1 MSACEF
7 NLSRYA
13 ERLETAGVPREQA
26 LVHAELTAETL
37 QQLVTKDYLHSELL
51 AQEARQDSRFAV
63 FEARQDNR
71 FEVFGARMD
80 ARFVAFEARLE
91 ARFAAFEAR
100 METRFAKLQTD
111 LFRWLFIAVFV
122 QGGFILACL
131 KLLA

>member
-1 MSACEF
+1 MSAYEF

-13 ERLETAGVPREQA
+13 ERLEAAGVPREQA

-37 QQLVTKDYLHSELL
+37 QQLVTKDHLHSELL
-51 AQEARQDSRFAV
+51 ALESRMEARAGSRFDV
-63 FEARQDNR
+63 FEARI
-71 FEVFGARMD
+71 
-80 ARFVAFEARLE
+80 
-91 ARFAAFEAR
+91 
-100 METRFAKLQTD
+100 ETRLAKMQAD

>member
-1 MSACEF
+1 MSAYEF

-13 ERLETAGVPREQA
+13 ERLEAAGVPREQA
-26 LVHAELTAETL
+26 LVHAELTADTL
-37 QQLVTKDYLHSELL
+37 QQLVTKEHLHSELL
-51 AQEARQDSRFAV
+51 ALEARMETRTGS
-63 FEARQDNR
+63 R
-71 FEVFGARMD
+71 FEV
-80 ARFVAFEARLE
+80 FEARLE

-100 METRFAKLQTD
+100 IETRLAKMQAD